1 MRTLFLLC
9 LLPLP
14 AFAQVTTND
23 QALDSLKPKPATS
36 AAAPAQSDVLTPAET
51 PAHPVHHTV
60 HHAASSAH
68 ATKTAPVHP
77 APLPVVPLAPPT
89 NAVILPPPQVLPVHP
104 RPQPPP
110 VPIKADAPGAPS
122 FITGGIRLTFGAG
135 VADLNPAND
144 EALLD
149 IAARAK
155 ADSALTISVTAWAP
169 GTTEDPS
176 TPRRLS
182 LDRALAVRAV
192 LINAGIVSDRVL
204 AVAKGY
210 TNIEG
215 GPPDR
220 VDIGLA
226 HPKSTPTG
234 APAPASTASGT
245 NVTSAGAT
253 KTGAAKTADPDT
265 GTPATGG
272 KPPP

>member
-23 QALDSLKPKPATS
+23 QALESLKPKPA
-36 AAAPAQSDVLTPAET
+36 AAPSGQTDVLTPAEA
-51 PAHPVHHTV
+51 PKRPVHHSVV
-60 HHAASSAH
+60 HHAATGDHEVAHSAAH
-68 ATKTAPVHP
+68 PAAKP
-77 APLPVVPLAPPT
+77 APLPTVPLAPPT
-89 NAVILPPPQVLPVHP
+89 NPVILPPPQTLPVHP

-122 FITGGIRLTFGAG
+122 FIPGGIRLTFGAG
-135 VADLNPAND
+135 VADLNQAND

-155 ADSALTISVTAWAP
+155 ADPALTVSVTAWAP

-192 LINAGIVSDRVL
+192 LINAGLVSDRVL
-204 AVAKGY
+204 AVAKGF

-226 HPKSTPTG
+226 HPKSTPAG
-234 APAPASTASGT
+234 APAPAAAPSGAAP
-245 NVTSAGAT
+245 SGAT
-253 KTGAAKTADPDT
+253 QAATTAAGT
-265 GTPATGG
+265 TAGTPPSA
-272 KPPP
+272 KSPP

>member
-14 AFAQVTTND
+14 AMAQVTTND
-23 QALDSLKPKPATS
+23 QALDSLKPKQ

-51 PAHPVHHTV
+51 PAHPVHHAV
-60 HHAASSAH
+60 HHTASTAH
-68 ATKTAPVHP
+68 ATKTAPAHP

-104 RPQPPP
+104 RPVPPP

-135 VADLNPAND
+135 VADLNSAND

-155 ADSALTISVTAWAP
+155 ADPALTISVTAWAP

-192 LINAGIVSDRVL
+192 LINAGIVSDRVM

-234 APAPASTASGT
+234 APAPTPAASASGAGT
-245 NVTSAGAT
+245 ATTSTSKTAGAD
-253 KTGAAKTADPDT
+253 AAAPSAH
-265 GTPATGG
+265 ATSG